1 MTTMFEK
8 IEYCLKYK
16 NDIVFKF
23 NIEQKSIK
31 MINESLLPISLQNK
45 PISYDL
51 LKKFCSDR
59 ILMLNREY
67 CKEILT
73 ACGVDDQTDVNICI
87 VCKGLSFRDNYW
99 ISRTRSKEKW
109 ENVNLYQNEFSLS
122 ISRIALTGN
131 MSEATIDNTI
141 GDKIFTG
148 ELTSK
153 GTRAKCYLR
162 SNEKLYMVKNETRAE
177 IMSEVITYYIAQALG
192 IGCSK
197 YEIRR
202 VFDKECSVCEV
213 LTSEDRELVPC
224 RDVLSYYNTN
234 VMAYDGDCYRTFMR
248 LDPLNFI
255 KMQILDYVTLNV
267 DRNRDNFG
275 LLVSHGKIIGLYPL
289 FDHDS
294 CFKGKSTDG
303 KYFPT
308 GLTFA
313 QTLQLLKTEYEM
325 YYAQLCNEIKRFRR
339 MMKHKDFVEKI
350 FLKCKTEEEYEGM
363 IKRIAKL

>member
-8 IEYCLKYK
+8 TEYCLKYK
-16 NDIVFKF
+16 NDVVFKF
-23 NIEQKSIK
+23 NIEQKSIR
-31 MINESLLPISLQNK
+31 MVNEGLLPVSLQNK
-45 PISYDL
+45 PVTYDL
-51 LKKFCSDR
+51 VRKFCSDR
-59 ILMLNREY
+59 ILMLNREH

-87 VCKGLSFRDNYW
+87 ICKGLSFRDNYW
-99 ISRTRSKEKW
+99 ISRARSKEKW

-122 ISRIALTGN
+122 ISKIALTGN
-131 MSEATIDNTI
+131 MSEATIENTI

-148 ELTSK
+148 ELTGK

-162 SNEKLYMVKNETRAE
+162 SNHKLYMAKNETRAE

-192 IGCSK
+192 VGCSK
-197 YEIRR
+197 YEVGR

-213 LTSEDRELVPC
+213 LTSEEWELVPC

-234 VMAYDGDCYRTFMR
+234 LMSYDGECYQTFMR
-248 LDPLNFI
+248 MDPLNFI

-275 LLVSHGKIIGLYPL
+275 LLSNRGKLIGLYPL

-294 CFKGKSTDG
+294 CFKGKSTAG

-308 GLTFA
+308 GLTFS
-313 QTLQLLKTEYEM
+313 QTLALLKTEYKI
-325 YYAQLCNEIKRFRR
+325 YYTQLYDEIERFRQ
-339 MMKHKDFVEKI
+339 MMKNTDFMEKI
-350 FLKCKTEEEYEGM
+350 FLKCKTEEEYGSM
-363 IKRIAKL
+363 IKRIEKL